1 MDLENVLRELAE
13 MRRYFA
19 ECRDHAADGSRAQK
33 QFGDYVLTL
42 AEVSWMIRDK
52 IREGQA

>member
-19 ECRDHAADGSRAQK
+19 ECRDHAADGSKAQK